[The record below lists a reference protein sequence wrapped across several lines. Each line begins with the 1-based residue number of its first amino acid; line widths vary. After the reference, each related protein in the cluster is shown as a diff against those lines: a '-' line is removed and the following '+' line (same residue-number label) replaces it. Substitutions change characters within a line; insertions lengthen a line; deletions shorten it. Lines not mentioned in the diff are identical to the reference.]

1 MEAKRLII
9 RVLSLLIFLSIA
21 GYGITYY
28 RGIKEAENE
37 ISQIREV
44 VQRKT
49 AADTVIEENKE
60 KEIITYEENGMM
72 SKYYS
77 LYRQNNDLVGWLYVD
92 GTNIDYPVMYK
103 NDGNDFYLTR
113 GFYKEKRSGGMLF
126 MDYECNMND
135 SDNLIIYGHNMRGG
149 TMFNELSKYK
159 KKEFFEEN
167 GYIRFDSLY
176 RTAKYR
182 VIGAMHVR
190 MNDDFKYYEFTKA
203 VTEDEFNEYIANVKR
218 LSLYDTGETAQ
229 IGDRLLTLSTCSY
242 NTGNERFVVV
252 AKQVE

>member
-1 MEAKRLII
+1 MII
-9 RVLSLLIFLSIA
+9 KVLSLLIFLGIA

-28 RGIKEAENE
+28 RGIRAAENE
-37 ISQIREV
+37 ISNIRNIVQKKV
-44 VQRKT
+44 V
-49 AADTVIEENKE
+49 ADTIIEENEE

-72 SKYYS
+72 SRYYS

-92 GTNIDYPVMYK
+92 GTNIDYPVMYR

-126 MDYECNMND
+126 MDYECSITD

-159 KKEFFEEN
+159 KKDFFEEN

-176 RTAKYR
+176 QSNLYR

-190 MNDDFKYYEFTKA
+190 MNDGFKYYEFTKA
-203 VTEDEFNEYIANVKR
+203 ATEDEFDDFIATVKR
-218 LSLYDTGETAQ
+218 LSIYDTGETAQ
-229 IGDRLLTLSTCSY
+229 LGDRLLTLSTCSY
-242 NTGNERFVVV
+242 NTSNERFVVV
-252 AKQVE
+252 AKQIWE

>member
-1 MEAKRLII
+1 MII
-9 RVLSLLIFLSIA
+9 KVLSLLIFLSIA

-28 RGIKEAENE
+28 RGIREAENE
-37 ISQIREV
+37 VSNIRNV
-44 VQRKT
+44 VRKKV
-49 AADTVIEENKE
+49 AADTIIEENEE

-92 GTNIDYPVMYK
+92 GTNIDYPVMYR

-126 MDYECNMND
+126 MDYECRIND

-159 KKEFFEEN
+159 KKDFFEEN

-176 RTAKYR
+176 QSNAYR

-190 MNDDFKYYEFTKA
+190 LKDDFKYYECTKFA
-203 VTEDEFNEYIANVKR
+203 TEAEFDEFIATVKR

-229 IGDRLLTLSTCSY
+229 LGDRLLTLSTCSY
-242 NTGNERFVVV
+242 NTNNERFVVV
-252 AKQVE
+252 AKQIWE